1 VVVAIKEVV
10 VPAAAPVVLGV
21 VIGLLEAKE

>member
-1 VVVAIKEVV
+1 VVVPIKEVV
-10 VPAAAPVVLGV
+10 VPAAAPVVLDV